1 VPAEPEE
8 LAPGTVA
15 LLRAMMSSA
24 PAPER
29 PATLGVDTLVE
40 YVAGTLSEEERA
52 RVERLAS
59 RDAGA
64 RQALVQAWRIV
75 DPLRRLDLG
84 AIRARM
90 DAGGPETAV
99 VSAYL
104 SWLTRQVQPS
114 PSGLADML
122 RAGGDAARLAWSTLR
137 AVLGAASVGPRG
149 FAPVLRSGRAA
160 VVSERPD
167 PVAFRVEWGEQ
178 EVTVVPEHPERLF
191 VAIEVG
197 SQRLPLGHSPEPG
210 GAVRIPLPPAG
221 FEGGRLILNSGEWPA
236 RTDTPPAVFTVEDR
250 NEAWARL
257 SEWATIEE
265 DSLRLT
271 LVDCGIAGPGRIVVA
286 FSAAPDRWQPLGSWT
301 LAEAS
306 REIAMAFEYPAAPGR
321 FPWPLRFEWH
331 PS

>member
-1 VPAEPEE
+1 
-8 LAPGTVA
+8 
-15 LLRAMMSSA
+15 MMSSA

-29 PATLGVDTLVE
+29 PATLDADTLVA
-40 YVAGTLSEEERA
+40 YVAGTLSDEERA
-52 RVERLAS
+52 QVERDAA
-59 RDAGA
+59 RDARA

-75 DPLRRLDLG
+75 DPLRRLDLA
-84 AIRARM
+84 AIRARV
-90 DAGGPETAV
+90 DAGGPEAAIA
-99 VSAYL
+99 SAYL
-104 SWLTRQVQPS
+104 SWLTCQVQPS

-122 RAGGDAARLAWSTLR
+122 RAGGDAARLAWSTLS
-137 AVLGAASVGPRG
+137 AVLGAASVGSRG

-167 PVAFRVEWGEQ
+167 AVAFRVEWGEQ

-210 GAVRIPLPPAG
+210 GAVRIPLPPSR
-221 FEGGRLILNSGEWPA
+221 FDGGRLILNSGEWPA
-236 RTDTPPAVFTVEDR
+236 RTDTPPAVFAIEDR
-250 NEAWARL
+250 IETWARL
-257 SEWATIEE
+257 SDWARIEE

-271 LVDCGIAGPGRIVVA
+271 LTDCDLAGPGRIVVA
-286 FSAAPDRWQPLGSWT
+286 FSAAPDRWQPLGTWT
-301 LAEAS
+301 VAEVS
-306 REIAMAFEYPAAPGR
+306 REIPMAFEYPAAPGR